1 MNVSRELSNDYYH
14 FKANS
19 KDVEL
24 QLCISANFVSIVS
37 KISYQ
42 NFKKINTTFFLKKS
56 RVKFFFLLFSIS
68 KIFTPLSPREK
79 KFLKN
84 GNTLNSIASVD
95 STTIWNDC
103 LAIIQQEVDENS
115 FATWFKPIIP
125 LRTDGEILTIQVPSQ
140 FFYEWLEDHFVPVLK
155 KAVHQVLGKGG
166 RLEYSV
172 VVDSGN
178 KQSPPVMVNYPNGNG
193 TNKNGNVQPVNGS
206 DVYSPF
212 SFRAL
217 NPQTVNSRLNPNYT
231 FDNFIEGD
239 CNRLARSAGL
249 AVSKKPGVTS
259 FNPLMLY
266 GGVGVGKT
274 HLVQA
279 IGNEIKKSL
288 PHKIVLYVDQND
300 FTSQF
305 LNALQN
311 NKMQDFQNFYLQ
323 VDLLILDD
331 VQFLAGREKTQEIFF
346 HIFNQLHQ
354 SGKQIIMTSD
364 CPPRDLK
371 GFQERLLSR
380 FKWGLT
386 ADLQEPDFETK
397 LAIINK
403 KMQSDGID
411 IPKDVAEYLAYSV
424 DTNLRDMEGVLNSL
438 LFHATLLKK
447 EIDLELAK
455 EVLKNIVKEIQ
466 SDVSVDYIQK
476 TVADYFKVELEAMK
490 GKVKKREIVIPRQTA
505 MYFCKRYTQL
515 TLALIGENFGGRDHS
530 TVIHALESVED
541 MMKTDANFKNSIEE
555 LTKKF
560 KSRISA

>member
-1 MNVSRELSNDYYH
+1 MEV
-14 FKANS
+14 A
-19 KDVEL
+19 
-24 QLCISANFVSIVS
+24 
-37 KISYQ
+37 
-42 NFKKINTTFFLKKS
+42 T
-56 RVKFFFLLFSIS
+56 
-68 KIFTPLSPREK
+68 
-79 KFLKN
+79 
-84 GNTLNSIASVD
+84 G
-95 STTIWNDC
+95 TIWTDC
-103 LAIIQQEVDENS
+103 LEIVKESVGDEN
-115 FATWFKPIIP
+115 FNTWFKPIVP
-125 LRTDGEILTIQVPSQ
+125 LTVEGDVLTIQVPSQ
-140 FFYEWLEDHFVPVLK
+140 FFYEWLEDNYVPILK
-155 KAVHQVLGKGG
+155 KAITTVLGPTG

-172 VVDSGN
+172 IVDSGN
-178 KQSPPVMVNYPNGNG
+178 NSNPPVAVHYPNGMGAKRNS
-193 TNKNGNVQPVNGS
+193 GNATG
-206 DVYSPF
+206 DEYSPF

-217 NPQTVNSRLNPNYT
+217 NPQTVNSRLNPTYT
-231 FDNFIEGD
+231 FDNFVEGD
-239 CNRLARSAGL
+239 CNRLARSAGV
-249 AVSKKPGVTS
+249 AVAKKPGITS

-279 IGNEIKKSL
+279 IGNEIRNNM
-288 PHKIVLYVDQND
+288 PNKIVLYVDQND
-300 FTSQF
+300 FTTQF

-311 NKMQDFQNFYLQ
+311 HKLQDFQNFYLQ

-364 CPPRDLK
+364 CPPRDMK

-397 LAIINK
+397 LAIIHR
-403 KMQSDGID
+403 KMQADGID
-411 IPKDVAEYLAYSV
+411 IPTEVAEYLAYSV

-438 LFHATLLKK
+438 IFHATLLKK

-455 EVLKNIVKEIQ
+455 EVLKNIIKEIQ
-466 SDVSVDYIQK
+466 SDVSVDFIQK
-476 TVADYFKVELEAMK
+476 TVSEYFKVDLESLK
-490 GKVKKREIVIPRQTA
+490 SKIKKREIVIPRQVA

-541 MMKTDANFKNSIEE
+541 MMKTDSNFKSSVEE
-555 LTKKF
+555 LGKKL
-560 KSRISA
+560 KLRMN

>member
-1 MNVSRELSNDYYH
+1 MEV
-14 FKANS
+14 A
-19 KDVEL
+19 
-24 QLCISANFVSIVS
+24 
-37 KISYQ
+37 
-42 NFKKINTTFFLKKS
+42 T
-56 RVKFFFLLFSIS
+56 
-68 KIFTPLSPREK
+68 
-79 KFLKN
+79 
-84 GNTLNSIASVD
+84 G
-95 STTIWNDC
+95 TIWTDC
-103 LAIIQQEVDENS
+103 LEIVKESVGDEN
-115 FATWFKPIIP
+115 FNTWFKPIVP
-125 LRTDGEILTIQVPSQ
+125 LTVEGDVLTIQVPSQ
-140 FFYEWLEDHFVPVLK
+140 FFYEWLEDNYVPILK
-155 KAVHQVLGKGG
+155 KAITTVLGPTG

-172 VVDSGN
+172 IVDSGN
-178 KQSPPVMVNYPNGNG
+178 NSNPPVAVHYPNGMG
-193 TNKNGNVQPVNGS
+193 TKRSAGNATG
-206 DVYSPF
+206 DEYSPF

-217 NPQTVNSRLNPNYT
+217 NPQTVNSRLNPTYT
-231 FDNFIEGD
+231 FDNFVEGD
-239 CNRLARSAGL
+239 CNRLARSAGV
-249 AVSKKPGVTS
+249 AVAKKPGITS

-279 IGNEIKKSL
+279 IGNEIRNNM
-288 PHKIVLYVDQND
+288 PNKIVLYVDQND
-300 FTSQF
+300 FTTQF

-311 NKMQDFQNFYLQ
+311 HKLQDFQNFYLQ

-364 CPPRDLK
+364 CPPRDMK

-397 LAIINK
+397 LAIIHR
-403 KMQSDGID
+403 KMHADGIS
-411 IPKDVAEYLAYSV
+411 IPTEVAEYLAYSV

-438 LFHATLLKK
+438 IFHATLLKK

-455 EVLKNIVKEIQ
+455 EVLKNIIKEIQ
-466 SDVSVDYIQK
+466 SDVSVDFIQK
-476 TVADYFKVELEAMK
+476 TVSEYFKVDLESLK
-490 GKVKKREIVIPRQTA
+490 SKIKKREIVIPRQVA

-541 MMKTDANFKNSIEE
+541 MMKTDSNFKSSVEE
-555 LTKKF
+555 LGKKL
-560 KSRISA
+560 KLRMN

>member
-1 MNVSRELSNDYYH
+1 MEVDCSSLWTDCLSIIRQQVD
-14 FKANS
+14 
-19 KDVEL
+19 E
-24 QLCISANFVSIVS
+24 
-37 KISYQ
+37 Q
-42 NFKKINTTFFLKKS
+42 NFT
-56 RVKFFFLLFSIS
+56 
-68 KIFTPLSPREK
+68 
-79 KFLKN
+79 
-84 GNTLNSIASVD
+84 
-95 STTIWNDC
+95 
-103 LAIIQQEVDENS
+103 
-115 FATWFKPIIP
+115 TWFQPIKP
-125 LRTDGEILTIQVPSQ
+125 LRADGDVLTIQVPSQ
-140 FFYEWLEDHFVPVLK
+140 FFYEWLEEHYVPVLK
-155 KAVHQVLGKGG
+155 SAIHTVLGPTA

-178 KQSPPVMVNYPNGNG
+178 QKNPPLLVNYPNANG
-193 TNKNGNVQPVNGS
+193 IKRSSMGS
-206 DVYSPF
+206 EGMENYSPF
-212 SFRAL
+212 SLRAL
-217 NPQTVNSRLNPNYT
+217 NPQQVNSRLNSSYT
-231 FDNFIEGD
+231 FDNFVEGD
-239 CNRLARSAGL
+239 CNRLARSAGV
-249 AVSKKPGVTS
+249 AVAKKPGITS

-279 IGNEIKKSL
+279 IGNEIKKSM
-288 PHKIVLYVDQND
+288 PEKIVLYVDQND

-311 NKMQDFQNFYLQ
+311 HKLQEFQNFYLQ

-331 VQFLAGREKTQEIFF
+331 VQFLAGREKTQEMFF

-397 LAIINK
+397 LAIIHR
-403 KMQSDGID
+403 KMQSDGIA
-411 IPKDVAEYLAYSV
+411 IPTDVAEYLALSV

-438 LFHATLLKK
+438 IFHATLLKK
-447 EIDLELAK
+447 DIDLDLAK

-466 SDVSVDYIQK
+466 SDVSVDFIQK
-476 TVADYFKVELEAMK
+476 TVADYFKVELESMK
-490 GKVKKREIVIPRQTA
+490 GKVKKREIVIPRQVA

-541 MMKTDANFKNSIEE
+541 MMKTDANFKNSVEE
-555 LTKKF
+555 LTKKL
-560 KSRISA
+560 KLRIAS

>member
-1 MNVSRELSNDYYH
+1 MVVDCATVWSDCLEVIRKEVD
-14 FKANS
+14 
-19 KDVEL
+19 D
-24 QLCISANFVSIVS
+24 
-37 KISYQ
+37 Q
-42 NFKKINTTFFLKKS
+42 NFN
-56 RVKFFFLLFSIS
+56 
-68 KIFTPLSPREK
+68 
-79 KFLKN
+79 
-84 GNTLNSIASVD
+84 
-95 STTIWNDC
+95 
-103 LAIIQQEVDENS
+103 
-115 FATWFKPIIP
+115 TWFKPINPIKSE
-125 LRTDGEILTIQVPSQ
+125 DDVLTIQVPSQ
-140 FFYEWLEDHFVPVLK
+140 FFYEWLEEHYVPVLK
-155 KAVHQVLGKGG
+155 RAIHQVLGANG

-178 KQSPPVMVNYPNGNG
+178 QKNPPLMVNYPNGNG
-193 TNKNGNVQPVNGS
+193 MKRNHLQPMNGNGAHE
-206 DVYSPF
+206 DYSPF
-212 SFRAL
+212 SFKAL

-231 FDNFIEGD
+231 FDNFVEGD
-239 CNRLARSAGL
+239 CNRLARSAGV
-249 AVSKKPGVTS
+249 AVAKKPGTTS

-279 IGNEIKKSL
+279 IGNEIKKNL
-288 PHKIVLYVDQND
+288 PEKIVLYIDQND

-311 NKMQDFQNFYLQ
+311 HKIQEFQNYYLQ

-331 VQFLAGREKTQEIFF
+331 VQFLAGREKTQEMFF

-397 LAIINK
+397 LAIIHN
-403 KMQSDGID
+403 KMQSDGIE
-411 IPKDVAEYLAYSV
+411 IPTEVAEYLAYSV

-447 EIDLELAK
+447 DIDLELAK

-466 SDVSVDYIQK
+466 SDVSVDFIQK
-476 TVADYFKVELEAMK
+476 TIADYFKVSL
-490 GKVKKREIVIPRQTA
+490 
-505 MYFCKRYTQL
+505 
-515 TLALIGENFGGRDHS
+515 
-530 TVIHALESVED
+530 
-541 MMKTDANFKNSIEE
+541 
-555 LTKKF
+555 
-560 KSRISA
+560 

>member
-1 MNVSRELSNDYYH
+1 MVVDCATVWSDCLEVIRKEVD
-14 FKANS
+14 
-19 KDVEL
+19 D
-24 QLCISANFVSIVS
+24 
-37 KISYQ
+37 Q
-42 NFKKINTTFFLKKS
+42 NFN
-56 RVKFFFLLFSIS
+56 
-68 KIFTPLSPREK
+68 
-79 KFLKN
+79 
-84 GNTLNSIASVD
+84 
-95 STTIWNDC
+95 
-103 LAIIQQEVDENS
+103 
-115 FATWFKPIIP
+115 TWFKPINP
-125 LRTDGEILTIQVPSQ
+125 LKNDGDVLTIQVPSQ
-140 FFYEWLEDHFVPVLK
+140 FFYEWLEEHYVPVLK
-155 KAVHQVLGKGG
+155 RAIHEVLGSEG

-178 KQSPPVMVNYPNGNG
+178 QKNPPLMVNYPNGNG
-193 TNKNGNVQPVNGS
+193 MKRNHMQAANGNGMHE
-206 DVYSPF
+206 DYSPF
-212 SFRAL
+212 SFKAL
-217 NPQTVNSRLNPNYT
+217 NPQTVNSRLNPSYT
-231 FDNFIEGD
+231 FDNFVEGD
-239 CNRLARSAGL
+239 CNRLARSAGV
-249 AVSKKPGVTS
+249 AVAKKPGTTS

-279 IGNEIKKSL
+279 IGNEIKKNL
-288 PHKIVLYVDQND
+288 PEKIVLYVDQND

-311 NKMQDFQNFYLQ
+311 HKIQEFQNYYLQ

-331 VQFLAGREKTQEIFF
+331 VQFLAGREKTQEMFF

-397 LAIINK
+397 LAIIHN
-403 KMQSDGID
+403 KMQSDGIE
-411 IPKDVAEYLAYSV
+411 IPTEVAEYLAYSV

-466 SDVSVDYIQK
+466 SDVSVDFIQK
-476 TVADYFKVELEAMK
+476 TVADYFKVSLEQMK
-490 GKVKKREIVIPRQTA
+490 SKVKKREIVIPRQVA

-515 TLALIGENFGGRDHS
+515 TLALIGGNFGGRDHS

-541 MMKTDANFKNSIEE
+541 MMKTDANFKNSVDD

-560 KSRISA
+560 KSRMTGS

>member
-1 MNVSRELSNDYYH
+1 MLVLITSFFTSLS
-14 FKANS
+14 
-19 KDVEL
+19 
-24 QLCISANFVSIVS
+24 
-37 KISYQ
+37 
-42 NFKKINTTFFLKKS
+42 
-56 RVKFFFLLFSIS
+56 
-68 KIFTPLSPREK
+68 PLSHVGPNLQEFRAQMEVSC
-79 KFLKN
+79 
-84 GNTLNSIASVD
+84 GTV
-95 STTIWNDC
+95 WNDC
-103 LAIIQQEVDENS
+103 LEVIRINVEDEN
-115 FATWFKPIIP
+115 FNTWFKPINP
-125 LRTDGEILTIQVPSQ
+125 LRVEGDVLTIQVPSQ
-140 FFYEWLEDHFVPVLK
+140 FFYEWLEDNYVSVLK
-155 KAVHQVLGKGG
+155 KAIHTVLGPAG

-178 KQSPPVMVNYPNGNG
+178 QQTPPVAVNYPANGI
-193 TNKNGNVQPVNGS
+193 GNMRRGINASNTFGS
-206 DVYSPF
+206 DDYSPF
-212 SFRAL
+212 ALKAL
-217 NPQTVNSRLNPNYT
+217 NPQSVNPRLNHAYS
-231 FDNFIEGD
+231 FDNFVEGD

-249 AVSKKPGVTS
+249 AVAKKPGVTS

-279 IGNEIKKSL
+279 IGNEIKNNMPAKV
-288 PHKIVLYVDQND
+288 VLYVDQND
-300 FTSQF
+300 FTNQF

-311 NKMQDFQNFYLQ
+311 HRLQDFQNFYLQ

-331 VQFLAGREKTQEIFF
+331 VQFLAGREKTQEMFF

-397 LAIINK
+397 LAIINR
-403 KMQSDGID
+403 KMQADGIE
-411 IPKDVAEYLAYSV
+411 IPTEVSEYLAYSV

-438 LFHATLLKK
+438 IFHATLLKK

-455 EVLKNIVKEIQ
+455 EVLKNIIKEIQ
-466 SDVSVDYIQK
+466 SDVSVDFIQK
-476 TVADYFKVELEAMK
+476 TVADYFKCDLDAMK
-490 GKVKKREIVIPRQTA
+490 GKVKKREIVIPRQVA
-505 MYFCKRYTQL
+505 MYFCKRFTQL

-541 MMKTDANFKNSIEE
+541 MMKTDTNFKNSVEE
-555 LTKKF
+555 LGKKL
-560 KSRISA
+560 KLRVS

>member
-1 MNVSRELSNDYYH
+1 MEVECTSLWTDCLSIIRQQVD
-14 FKANS
+14 
-19 KDVEL
+19 E
-24 QLCISANFVSIVS
+24 
-37 KISYQ
+37 Q
-42 NFKKINTTFFLKKS
+42 NFT
-56 RVKFFFLLFSIS
+56 
-68 KIFTPLSPREK
+68 
-79 KFLKN
+79 
-84 GNTLNSIASVD
+84 
-95 STTIWNDC
+95 
-103 LAIIQQEVDENS
+103 
-115 FATWFKPIIP
+115 TWFQPIKP
-125 LRTDGEILTIQVPSQ
+125 LRADGDVLTIQVPSQ
-140 FFYEWLEDHFVPVLK
+140 FFYEWLEEHYVPVLK
-155 KAVHQVLGKGG
+155 SAIHTVLGPTA

-178 KQSPPVMVNYPNGNG
+178 QKNPPLLVNYPNANG
-193 TNKNGNVQPVNGS
+193 IKRSSMGS
-206 DVYSPF
+206 EGMENYSPF
-212 SFRAL
+212 SLRAL
-217 NPQTVNSRLNPNYT
+217 NPQQVNSRLNSSYT
-231 FDNFIEGD
+231 FDNFVEGD
-239 CNRLARSAGL
+239 CNRLARSAGV
-249 AVSKKPGVTS
+249 AVAKKPGITS

-279 IGNEIKKSL
+279 IGNEIKKSM
-288 PHKIVLYVDQND
+288 PEKIVLYVDQND

-311 NKMQDFQNFYLQ
+311 HKLQEFQNFYLQ

-331 VQFLAGREKTQEIFF
+331 VQFLAGREKTQEMFF

-397 LAIINK
+397 LAIIHR
-403 KMQSDGID
+403 KMQSDGIA
-411 IPKDVAEYLAYSV
+411 IPTDVAEYLALSV

-438 LFHATLLKK
+438 IFHATLLKK
-447 EIDLELAK
+447 DIDLDLAK

-466 SDVSVDYIQK
+466 SDVSVDFIQK
-476 TVADYFKVELEAMK
+476 TVADYFKVELESMK
-490 GKVKKREIVIPRQTA
+490 GKVKKREIVIPRQVA

-541 MMKTDANFKNSIEE
+541 MMKTDANFKNSVEE
-555 LTKKF
+555 LTKKL
-560 KSRISA
+560 KLRIAS

>member
-1 MNVSRELSNDYYH
+1 MEVN
-14 FKANS
+14 A
-19 KDVEL
+19 
-24 QLCISANFVSIVS
+24 
-37 KISYQ
+37 
-42 NFKKINTTFFLKKS
+42 TT
-56 RVKFFFLLFSIS
+56 
-68 KIFTPLSPREK
+68 
-79 KFLKN
+79 
-84 GNTLNSIASVD
+84 A
-95 STTIWNDC
+95 WNDC
-103 LAIIQQEVDENS
+103 LQLIRQSVDEQNYN
-115 FATWFKPIIP
+115 TWFKPIEPI
-125 LRTDGEILTIQVPSQ
+125 RIENDALTIQVPSQ
-140 FFYEWLEDHFVPVLK
+140 FFYEWLEEHYVPVLK
-155 KAVHQVLGKGG
+155 QAIHSVIGKNA

-178 KQSPPVMVNYPNGNG
+178 QRNPPLLVNYPNGAGIKRSNAQQQ
-193 TNKNGNVQPVNGS
+193 NGNGNIEE
-206 DVYSPF
+206 YSPF
-212 SFRAL
+212 SFKAL

-231 FDNFIEGD
+231 FENFVEGD
-239 CNRLARSAGL
+239 CNRLARSAGI
-249 AVSKKPGVTS
+249 AVSKKPGTTS

-279 IGNEIKKSL
+279 IGNEIKKNL
-288 PHKIVLYVDQND
+288 PSKIVLYVDQND
-300 FTSQF
+300 FTTQF

-311 NKMQDFQNFYLQ
+311 HKMQEFQNFYLQ

-397 LAIINK
+397 LAIIHNK
-403 KMQSDGID
+403 MESDGIE
-411 IPKDVAEYLAYSV
+411 IPSEVAEYLAYSV

-438 LFHATLLKK
+438 IFHATLLKK
-447 EIDLELAK
+447 KIDLDLAK
-455 EVLKNIVKEIQ
+455 EVLRNIVKEIQ
-466 SDVSVDYIQK
+466 ADVSVDFIQK
-476 TVADYFKVELEAMK
+476 MVAEYFKVDIESLKA
-490 GKVKKREIVIPRQTA
+490 KVKKREIVIPRQLA

-541 MMKTDANFKNSIEE
+541 MMKTDANFKNSVDE
-555 LTKKF
+555 LSKKL
-560 KSRISA
+560 KLRVAS

>member
-1 MNVSRELSNDYYH
+1 ME
-14 FKANS
+14 
-19 KDVEL
+19 
-24 QLCISANFVSIVS
+24 
-37 KISYQ
+37 
-42 NFKKINTTFFLKKS
+42 
-56 RVKFFFLLFSIS
+56 
-68 KIFTPLSPREK
+68 
-79 KFLKN
+79 
-84 GNTLNSIASVD
+84 VD
-95 STTIWNDC
+95 CGTVWNDC
-103 LAIIQQEVDENS
+103 LEIIKQNVDDQNYN
-115 FATWFKPIIP
+115 TWFRPIVP
-125 LRTDGEILTIQVPSQ
+125 LKNDADVLTIQVPSQ
-140 FFYEWLEDHFVPVLK
+140 FFYEWLEEHYVPVLK
-155 KAVHQVLGKGG
+155 KAINTILGPTG

-178 KQSPPVMVNYPNGNG
+178 QTNPPLVVNYPNGAG
-193 TNKNGNVQPVNGS
+193 SKRIGIRQPSLAGAGH
-206 DVYSPF
+206 DDYSPF
-212 SFRAL
+212 HFKPL
-217 NPQTVNSRLNPNYT
+217 NPQTVNSRLNPSYS
-231 FDNFIEGD
+231 FDNFVEGD

-249 AVSKKPGVTS
+249 AVAKKPGVTS

-279 IGNEIKKSL
+279 IGNDIKKNL
-288 PHKIVLYVDQND
+288 PDKIVLYVDQND
-300 FTSQF
+300 FTNQF

-311 NKMQDFQNFYLQ
+311 HKIQEFQNYYLQ

-331 VQFLAGREKTQEIFF
+331 VQFLAGREKTQEMFF

-397 LAIINK
+397 LAIIHNK
-403 KMQSDGID
+403 MESDGIE
-411 IPKDVAEYLAYSV
+411 IPRDVSEYLAYSV

-438 LFHATLLKK
+438 IFHATLLKK
-447 EIDLELAK
+447 QIDLELAK

-490 GKVKKREIVIPRQTA
+490 GKVKKREIVIPRQVA

-541 MMKTDANFKNSIEE
+541 MMKTDANFKNSVDE
-555 LTKKF
+555 LTKKL
-560 KSRISA
+560 KMRMSA

>member
-1 MNVSRELSNDYYH
+1 MP
-14 FKANS
+14 
-19 KDVEL
+19 VE
-24 QLCISANFVSIVS
+24 AATV
-37 KISYQ
+37 
-42 NFKKINTTFFLKKS
+42 
-56 RVKFFFLLFSIS
+56 
-68 KIFTPLSPREK
+68 
-79 KFLKN
+79 
-84 GNTLNSIASVD
+84 
-95 STTIWNDC
+95 WNDC
-103 LAIIQQEVDENS
+103 LHIIKASVDEQS
-115 FATWFKPIIP
+115 FNTWFKPITP
-125 LRTDGEILTIQVPSQ
+125 LRNEGEVLTIQVPSQ
-140 FFYEWLEDHFVPVLK
+140 FFYEWLEEHYVPVLK
-155 KAVHQVLGKGG
+155 KAVHQVLGTNG

-172 VVDSGN
+172 IVDSGN
-178 KQSPPVMVNYPNGNG
+178 HNNPPVLVNYPNGNG
-193 TNKNGNVQPVNGS
+193 FKKSNAQAVNTNGH
-206 DVYSPF
+206 DEYSPF
-212 SFRAL
+212 SFKAL
-217 NPQTVNSRLNPNYT
+217 NPQTVNSRLNPNYS
-231 FDNFIEGD
+231 FDNFVEGD
-239 CNRLARSAGL
+239 CNRLARSAGV
-249 AVSKKPGVTS
+249 AVAKKPGTTS

-279 IGNEIKKSL
+279 IGNEIKKNL
-288 PHKIVLYVDQND
+288 PSKIVLYVDQND

-311 NKMQDFQNFYLQ
+311 HKMQEFQNFYLQ

-397 LAIINK
+397 LAIIHN
-403 KMQSDGID
+403 KMQSDGIE
-411 IPKDVAEYLAYSV
+411 IPTEVAEYLAFSV

-466 SDVSVDYIQK
+466 SDVSVDFIQK
-476 TVADYFKVELEAMK
+476 TVGDYFKVDLEAMK
-490 GKVKKREIVIPRQTA
+490 SKVKKREIVIPRQTA

-541 MMKTDANFKNSIEE
+541 MMKTDANFKNSVEE

>member
-1 MNVSRELSNDYYH
+1 MVVDCATVWSDCLEVIRKEVD
-14 FKANS
+14 
-19 KDVEL
+19 D
-24 QLCISANFVSIVS
+24 
-37 KISYQ
+37 Q
-42 NFKKINTTFFLKKS
+42 NFN
-56 RVKFFFLLFSIS
+56 
-68 KIFTPLSPREK
+68 
-79 KFLKN
+79 
-84 GNTLNSIASVD
+84 
-95 STTIWNDC
+95 
-103 LAIIQQEVDENS
+103 
-115 FATWFKPIIP
+115 TWFKPINP
-125 LRTDGEILTIQVPSQ
+125 LKNDGNVLTIQVPSQ
-140 FFYEWLEDHFVPVLK
+140 FFYEWLEEHYVPVLK
-155 KAVHQVLGKGG
+155 RAIHEVLGPEG

-178 KQSPPVMVNYPNGNG
+178 QKNPPLMVNYPNGNG
-193 TNKNGNVQPVNGS
+193 MKRNHMQPANGNGMHE
-206 DVYSPF
+206 DYSPF
-212 SFRAL
+212 SFKAL
-217 NPQTVNSRLNPNYT
+217 NPQTVNSRLNPSYT
-231 FDNFIEGD
+231 FDNFVEGD
-239 CNRLARSAGL
+239 CNRLARSAGV
-249 AVSKKPGVTS
+249 AVAKKPGTTS

-279 IGNEIKKSL
+279 IGNEIKKNL
-288 PHKIVLYVDQND
+288 PEKIVLYVDQND

-311 NKMQDFQNFYLQ
+311 HKIQEFQNYYLQ

-331 VQFLAGREKTQEIFF
+331 VQFLAGREKTQEMFF

-397 LAIINK
+397 LAIIHN
-403 KMQSDGID
+403 KMQSDGIE
-411 IPKDVAEYLAYSV
+411 IPTEVAEYLAYSV

-466 SDVSVDYIQK
+466 SDVSVDFIQK
-476 TVADYFKVELEAMK
+476 TVADYFKVSLEQMK
-490 GKVKKREIVIPRQTA
+490 SKVKKREIVIPRQVA

-515 TLALIGENFGGRDHS
+515 TLALIGGNFGGRDHS

-541 MMKTDANFKNSIEE
+541 MMKTDANFKNSVDD

-560 KSRISA
+560 KSRMTGS

>member
-1 MNVSRELSNDYYH
+1 MEVS
-14 FKANS
+14 
-19 KDVEL
+19 
-24 QLCISANFVSIVS
+24 C
-37 KISYQ
+37 
-42 NFKKINTTFFLKKS
+42 TT
-56 RVKFFFLLFSIS
+56 V
-68 KIFTPLSPREK
+68 
-79 KFLKN
+79 
-84 GNTLNSIASVD
+84 
-95 STTIWNDC
+95 WNDC
-103 LAIIQQEVDENS
+103 LEIIRQGVDDQN
-115 FATWFKPIIP
+115 FTTWFKPIIP
-125 LRTDGEILTIQVPSQ
+125 LRSEGHVLTIQVPSQ
-140 FFYEWLEDHFVPVLK
+140 FFYEWLEEHYVPVLK
-155 KAVHQVLGKGG
+155 KAILEVLGPNG

-172 VVDSGN
+172 IVDSGN
-178 KQSPPVMVNYPNGNG
+178 HRNPPLMVNYPNGNG
-193 TNKNGNVQPVNGS
+193 LKRNDLQRVPGS
-206 DVYSPF
+206 LEDYSPF
-212 SFRAL
+212 SFKAL
-217 NPQTVNSRLNPNYT
+217 NPQTVNSRLNPTYT
-231 FDNFIEGD
+231 FDNFVEGD
-239 CNRLARSAGL
+239 CNRLARSAGV
-249 AVSKKPGVTS
+249 AVAKKPGITS

-279 IGNEIKKSL
+279 IGNEIKKNL
-288 PHKIVLYVDQND
+288 PSKIVLYVDQND

-311 NKMQDFQNFYLQ
+311 HKIQEFQNYYLQ

-331 VQFLAGREKTQEIFF
+331 VQFLAGREKTQEMFF

-397 LAIINK
+397 LAIIHNK
-403 KMQSDGID
+403 MESDGIEM
-411 IPKDVAEYLAYSV
+411 PPEVAEYLAYSV

-438 LFHATLLKK
+438 IFHATLLKK

-466 SDVSVDYIQK
+466 SDVSVDFIQK
-476 TVADYFKVELEAMK
+476 IVADYFKVDIDLLKA
-490 GKVKKREIVIPRQTA
+490 KVKRREIVIPRQLA

-541 MMKTDANFKNSIEE
+541 MMKTDPNFKNSVDE
-555 LTKKF
+555 LSKKL
-560 KSRISA
+560 KLRVAS

>member
-1 MNVSRELSNDYYH
+1 MVVDSATIWSDCLEIIR
-14 FKANS
+14 
-19 KDVEL
+19 KDVDE
-24 QLCISANFVSIVS
+24 
-37 KISYQ
+37 Q
-42 NFKKINTTFFLKKS
+42 NFN
-56 RVKFFFLLFSIS
+56 
-68 KIFTPLSPREK
+68 
-79 KFLKN
+79 
-84 GNTLNSIASVD
+84 
-95 STTIWNDC
+95 
-103 LAIIQQEVDENS
+103 
-115 FATWFKPIIP
+115 TWFAPINP
-125 LRTDGEILTIQVPSQ
+125 VKTFEDVLTIQVPSQ
-140 FFYEWLEDHFVPVLK
+140 FFYEWLEEHYVPVLK
-155 KAVHQVLGKGG
+155 KAIHQVLGPTG

-178 KQSPPVMVNYPNGNG
+178 QKNPPVMVNYPNGNG
-193 TNKNGNVQPVNGS
+193 MKRNGAQTTNGNGFHE
-206 DVYSPF
+206 DYSPF
-212 SFRAL
+212 TFKAL
-217 NPQTVNSRLNPNYT
+217 NPQTVNSRLNPSYS
-231 FDNFIEGD
+231 FDNFVEGD
-239 CNRLARSAGL
+239 CNRLARSAGV
-249 AVSKKPGVTS
+249 AVAKKPGTTS

-279 IGNEIKKSL
+279 IGNEIKKNL
-288 PHKIVLYVDQND
+288 PDKIVLYVDQND
-300 FTSQF
+300 FTNQF

-311 NKMQDFQNFYLQ
+311 HKIQEFQNYYLQ

-331 VQFLAGREKTQEIFF
+331 VQFLAGREKTQEMFF

-397 LAIINK
+397 LAIIHN
-403 KMQSDGID
+403 KMQSDGIE
-411 IPKDVAEYLAYSV
+411 IPTEVAEYLAYSV

-476 TVADYFKVELEAMK
+476 TVADYFKVGLDQMK
-490 GKVKKREIVIPRQTA
+490 SKVKKREIVIPRQVA

-541 MMKTDANFKNSIEE
+541 MMKTDVNFKNSVED

-560 KSRISA
+560 KQRMTA

>member
-1 MNVSRELSNDYYH
+1 ME
-14 FKANS
+14 
-19 KDVEL
+19 
-24 QLCISANFVSIVS
+24 
-37 KISYQ
+37 
-42 NFKKINTTFFLKKS
+42 
-56 RVKFFFLLFSIS
+56 
-68 KIFTPLSPREK
+68 
-79 KFLKN
+79 
-84 GNTLNSIASVD
+84 VD
-95 STTIWNDC
+95 CGTVWNDC
-103 LAIIQQEVDENS
+103 LELIRESVDEQN
-115 FATWFKPIIP
+115 FNTWFKPIVP
-125 LRTDGEILTIQVPSQ
+125 LRTEGEVLTIQVPSQ
-140 FFYEWLEDHFVPVLK
+140 FFYEWLEEHYVPVLK
-155 KAVHQVLGKGG
+155 KAIHATLGPNS

-178 KQSPPVMVNYPNGNG
+178 LRNPPVSVNYPNGSGFKKSNAQV
-193 TNKNGNVQPVNGS
+193 NVNGNANE
-206 DVYSPF
+206 DYSPF
-212 SFRAL
+212 SFKAL
-217 NPQTVNSRLNPNYT
+217 NPQTVNSRLNSSYS
-231 FDNFIEGD
+231 FDNFVEGD
-239 CNRLARSAGL
+239 CNRLARSAGV
-249 AVSKKPGVTS
+249 AVAKKPGVTS

-279 IGNEIKKSL
+279 IGNEIKKNL
-288 PHKIVLYVDQND
+288 PEKIVLYVDQND
-300 FTSQF
+300 FTNQF

-311 NKMQDFQNFYLQ
+311 HKMQEFQNFYLQ

-397 LAIINK
+397 LAIIHN
-403 KMQSDGID
+403 KMQSDGIE
-411 IPKDVAEYLAYSV
+411 IATEVAEYLAYSV

-438 LFHATLLKK
+438 IFHATLLKK
-447 EIDLELAK
+447 DIDLELAK

-466 SDVSVDYIQK
+466 SDVSVDFIQK
-476 TVADYFKVELEAMK
+476 TVGEYFKIDLELMK
-490 GKVKKREIVIPRQTA
+490 GKLKKREIVIPRQVA

-515 TLALIGENFGGRDHS
+515 TLALIGQNFGGRDHS

-541 MMKTDANFKNSIEE
+541 MMKTDANFKNSVDE
-555 LTKKF
+555 LSKKL
-560 KSRISA
+560 KMRISGSH

>member
-1 MNVSRELSNDYYH
+1 ME
-14 FKANS
+14 
-19 KDVEL
+19 
-24 QLCISANFVSIVS
+24 
-37 KISYQ
+37 
-42 NFKKINTTFFLKKS
+42 
-56 RVKFFFLLFSIS
+56 
-68 KIFTPLSPREK
+68 
-79 KFLKN
+79 
-84 GNTLNSIASVD
+84 VD
-95 STTIWNDC
+95 SSTAWNDC
-103 LAIIQQEVDENS
+103 LEIIKQNVDEQN
-115 FATWFKPIIP
+115 FNTWFKPIVPI
-125 LRTDGEILTIQVPSQ
+125 RSEGDALTIQVPSQ
-140 FFYEWLEDHFVPVLK
+140 FFFEWLEEHYVPVLR
-155 KAVHQVLGKGG
+155 KAIHAVLGENG

-172 VVDSGN
+172 IVDSGN
-178 KQSPPVMVNYPNGNG
+178 QRNPPLVVNYPNGTG
-193 TNKNGNVQPVNGS
+193 IKRNGNQQVNGNHEE
-206 DVYSPF
+206 YSPF
-212 SFRAL
+212 VFKTL
-217 NPQTVNSRLNPNYT
+217 NPQTVNSRLNPSYS
-231 FDNFIEGD
+231 FDNFVEGD

-249 AVSKKPGVTS
+249 AVAKKPGVTS

-279 IGNEIKKSL
+279 IGNEIKKNL
-288 PHKIVLYVDQND
+288 PNKVVLYVDQND

-305 LNALQN
+305 LNAVQN
-311 NKMQDFQNFYLQ
+311 NKIQDFQNYYLQ

-331 VQFLAGREKTQEIFF
+331 VQFLAGREKTQEMFF

-364 CPPRDLK
+364 CPPRDMK

-397 LAIINK
+397 LAIIHNK
-403 KMQSDGID
+403 MESDGIE
-411 IPKDVAEYLAYSV
+411 IPTEVAEYLAYSV

-438 LFHATLLKK
+438 IFHATLLKK
-447 EIDLELAK
+447 EIDLDLAK

-466 SDVSVDYIQK
+466 SDVSVDFIQK

-490 GKVKKREIVIPRQTA
+490 GKIKKREIVIPRQVA

-541 MMKTDANFKNSIEE
+541 MMKTDANFKNSVDD
-555 LTKKF
+555 LGKKF
-560 KSRISA
+560 KMRMAS